1 MRAAGILRDSVP
13 FTRSPP
19 LVRPYV
25 RRGHA
30 SRVLREG
37 KRGSTFKRERD
48 EERKRE
54 GERHSYHARNTLMH
68 GGVLMEIALSGRRVD
83 LAGYVEVDKSTHGK

>member
-1 MRAAGILRDSVP
+1 MIRHGVSLKVGVWPDEAADGGITCLRAASILRDSVP
-13 FTRSPP
+13 FTRNPP

-37 KRGSTFKRERD
+37 KRGSTFKRER
-48 EERKRE
+48 EKEREK
-54 GERHSYHARNTLMH
+54 ERGIRTTL
-68 GGVLMEIALSGRRVD
+68 EIR
-83 LAGYVEVDKSTHGK
+83 